1 VRSFTFSW
9 LPLLVYAGLIFYL
22 SSLPNPPQPFTFS
35 SADKVL
41 HIVEYVILGILIIN
55 LLKHY
60 FPDQGNKQLISLA
73 VVLSTLYGIS
83 PVPPLLPEAAWNNK
97 PKLIPVSE
105 EKIH

>member
-1 VRSFTFSW
+1 
-9 LPLLVYAGLIFYL
+9 
-22 SSLPNPPQPFTFS
+22 
-35 SADKVL
+35 
-41 HIVEYVILGILIIN
+41 
-55 LLKHY
+55 LKQY